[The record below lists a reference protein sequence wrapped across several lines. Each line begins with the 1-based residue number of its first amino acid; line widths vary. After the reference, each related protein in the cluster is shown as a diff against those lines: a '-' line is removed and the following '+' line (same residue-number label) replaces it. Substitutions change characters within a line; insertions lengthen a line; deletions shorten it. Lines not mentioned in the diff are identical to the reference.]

1 MLDEQFN
8 ELQALRVTA
17 SLRNNNKHKTNS
29 DNKAVTYAVE
39 SILVLQVEVLN
50 FGTVL
55 QEQLGGIEALAKNG
69 QRKDGDSASRQTVVV
84 VLMVDGSKSGSVSKE
99 NLADLVP
106 TEING
111 VVQGGHFLGV
121 KSISKNERIRRL
133 AFNLRCPSPQS

>member
-1 MLDEQFN
+1 
-8 ELQALRVTA
+8 
-17 SLRNNNKHKTNS
+17 
-29 DNKAVTYAVE
+29 
-39 SILVLQVEVLN
+39 VLQVEVLN

-69 QRKDGDSASRQTVVV
+69 QRKDGDSASRQPVVV

-106 TEING
+106 TEVNG